1 MTSEDLLSKY
11 LLLAKKLKRLP
22 TMPECLA
29 IGVTRSMVRHHFG
42 NISLLQKL
50 ANQKLKFKRKSR
62 PLVDILKEV
71 ASEIN

>member
-1 MTSEDLLSKY
+1 MTNEEVLSKY

-29 IGVTRSMVRHHFG
+29 MGVTRGMVRHHFG

-50 ANQKLKFKRKSR
+50 ANRKLKFKNKPRS
-62 PLVDILKEV
+62 LVDMLKEV
-71 ASEIN
+71 ASEVN